1 MSQPFAEEGGS
12 AFERGTE
19 PTGAAGADEL
29 QDLLGAIVDQLADAD
44 RRHGETLH
52 QMQERLDGIGR
63 EAHVLRERFPNE
75 FGAAF
80 DLIET
85 GMAEM
90 SARIVDAQSARDDD
104 AGHLEGGD
112 ALVPPPLPSRTT
124 ESPAVLRSA
133 VEAGETAVGRQNE
146 ARLPAGVDTFDVIES
161 SAPGNA
167 ADPWDDHA
175 AGALADFYE
184 SGEHFYAASAPS
196 ATAYSQPKS
205 HAAAAYAPAPVGLD
219 QVWLDARFAEIS
231 TKIEQSLAEIR
242 PDHGFFSLGQRF
254 DQLETNLGR
263 FIDDVSRGGDCESLS
278 EIRGH
283 IGDVARYLEQAH
295 QQLMRLDAI
304 EEQLGSISTRLD
316 DVHRVAMQSTEGA
329 DESDAPLDV
338 SEVARAVAQETAKSF
353 AALNL
358 HSDSESV
365 RLMLERMM
373 AESHQ
378 SGENTAALL
387 DTIQHAMVRL
397 LDRVDALEMAKPS
410 LAEPTKPVAMA
421 SPPVAVANAVPPPP
435 PAVIEGQPAL
445 EFQRASIAPVPTAA
459 IDAELDDLLEPVAG
473 EFQPASLGVPVRQRH
488 DFVSEARRV
497 RMRLESEAMAA
508 DAAKRPAVANEAHD
522 IGRKP
527 QPVPANNGVARAP
540 SGDSKKP
547 AASNGKKILSSQSNS
562 AGPSAPSMGL
572 IIVAALVL
580 AVLAGLWIMSGFQ
593 KSVPHDNGGHSGGSV
608 PLSEDALPELPNVG
622 EPAKSTPRGDLELK
636 DGTRG
641 EIVPDDGNVRVGSS
655 EHPMLGVAIDTSRS
669 LSAEDLQRSRRQQAM
684 AGMSGQLGDA
694 AAFATQGLVTPAAL
708 IPDAPDASGQSQSAD
723 VSARNNGLAIS
734 TPLDLPPATVGPLSL
749 RLAAANGDP
758 SAEFEVGSR
767 MAEGKGTTQSFPDA
781 AKWYLKAAS
790 RNFVPAQYRLGT
802 LYERGLGVTADIGR
816 AQTWYKRAAEQ
827 GNVKAMHNLAVLSAN
842 QSSGSPDYA
851 TAAHWFGEAAQRGL
865 RDSQFNLAVL
875 YENGL
880 GVDKDMRQAFKWVSL
895 AASGGDTDAVRR
907 RDILRGK
914 LTVAEMSE
922 AEVLIATWR
931 PTPPDP
937 VVNDARAAGEAWKKS
952 AG

>member
-1 MSQPFAEEGGS
+1 
-12 AFERGTE
+12 
-19 PTGAAGADEL
+19 
-29 QDLLGAIVDQLADAD
+29 
-44 RRHGETLH
+44 
-52 QMQERLDGIGR
+52 
-63 EAHVLRERFPNE
+63 
-75 FGAAF
+75 
-80 DLIET
+80 
-85 GMAEM
+85 
-90 SARIVDAQSARDDD
+90 
-104 AGHLEGGD
+104 
-112 ALVPPPLPSRTT
+112 
-124 ESPAVLRSA
+124 LRSA
-133 VEAGETAVGRQNE
+133 VEAGEAAAGRQNE

-184 SGEHFYAASAPS
+184 SGEHFYAASTPS
-196 ATAYSQPKS
+196 ATAYFPPKS
-205 HAAAAYAPAPVGLD
+205 HAAPAYAAAPVGLD
-219 QVWLDARFAEIS
+219 QVWLEARFAEIA

-242 PDHGFFSLGQRF
+242 PDHGFFALGQRF

-263 FIDDVSRGGDCESLS
+263 FIDDVSRGGDSESLS

-316 DVHRVAMQSTEGA
+316 DVHRVAIQSSEGA
-329 DESDAPLDV
+329 DESHAPLDV
-338 SEVARAVAQETAKSF
+338 SEVARAAAQEAAKSF

-358 HSDSESV
+358 PSDSESV
-365 RLMLERMM
+365 RPMLERMM
-373 AESHQ
+373 AESHK

-387 DTIQHAMVRL
+387 DTIQHAMIRL
-397 LDRVDALEMAKPS
+397 LDRVDALEMAKPPV
-410 LAEPTKPVAMA
+410 AEPAKPVAMA
-421 SPPVAVANAVPPPP
+421 APLIPVANAVPPPP
-435 PAVIEGQPAL
+435 PAAL
-445 EFQRASIAPVPTAA
+445 EEQRASIAPVPTAA

-473 EFQPASLGVPVRQRH
+473 EFQPASLGVPARQRH
-488 DFVSEARRV
+488 DFVSEARRA

-508 DAAKRPAVANEAHD
+508 DAAKRPAVASEAQD
-522 IGRKP
+522 SGRKP
-527 QPVPANNGVARAP
+527 QPVPSNGGVARPP
-540 SGDSKKP
+540 SADSKKP
-547 AASNGKKILSSQSNS
+547 AASSGKKVLSSQSNS

-580 AVLAGLWIMSGFQ
+580 AVLAGLWITSGFQ
-593 KSVPHDNGGHSGGSV
+593 RSVPHDNSGHSGGSL

-622 EPAKSTPRGDLELK
+622 EPAKSTPRSDLELK

-694 AAFATQGLVTPAAL
+694 AAFATRGLVTPAAL
-708 IPDAPDASGQSQSAD
+708 IPDAPDASDQSQGAD
-723 VSARNNGLAIS
+723 VSTRNNGLAVS

-767 MAEGKGTTQSFPDA
+767 MAEGKGTKQSFPDA

-842 QSSGSPDYA
+842 QSSGSPDYG
-851 TAAHWFGEAAQRGL
+851 TAARWFGEAAQRGL